1 MLQACNGNFLFT
13 DDVYRTT
20 HRAPLYTNL
29 SFPNGKIELSIGTLT
44 TTSYFLPLTTLIA
57 EIEEKQPATDSRGE
71 KSIFIATT
79 GNDIM
84 NDLSIVISFF
94 FKGYCT
100 TSFMMAKQLLSDEVV
115 PNTTRKLSDFVEH
128 FFNKRKIVTQ
138 EEVDNFIAFFNKLL
152 SLPRNNYITVIK
164 AIRRYTTAL
173 VRISDDLDA
182 AYALFVASIESL
194 TQDLSGY
201 ETNWKD
207 LDTSKRIGLDKILAN
222 IDSKNAEEI
231 RLEILKHEHLGLSRK
246 FCGLVMGSLDKSFYK
261 PRDGVK
267 VAGINELKIAVRNAY
282 NLRSKYVHVLSLL
295 SDKITMP
302 YNHNYCV
309 DIDGKPH
316 LTFNGLSVVN
326 HQVLIKYVEDCPV
339 GGKESLNA
347 HEYIPGIIMAKVSE
361 VHWMGNAISLNKK
374 NYLLYLDAILSR
386 IEHIA
391 SGGKAEIP
399 NMGAVVDKI
408 EDLISTE
415 NNKECLMI
423 LFSMLVLLS
432 YYFGFTATPKHSDKI
447 KKCEELFNESHI
459 YTLLLNTLCDVRL
472 ENPKE
477 LYDKFNEYQE
487 SKYHKN
493 RLRLSEFYESLL
505 CANLINHLKED
516 NEDKLAHELVDYIL
530 YNTPNSIVRKSL
542 IDDVAI
548 DKFDIRHLL
557 TFQIAKTEN

>member
-29 SFPNGKIELSIGTLT
+29 SFPEGKIELSIGTLT
-44 TTSYFLPLTTLIA
+44 TTSYFLPMTTLIA

-71 KSIFIATT
+71 RSIFIATT
-79 GNDIM
+79 GSDIM
-84 NDLSIVISFF
+84 NDLSIVITFF

-115 PNTTRKLSDFVEH
+115 PNTTRKLSDFVEQ
-128 FFNKRKIVTQ
+128 FFDKRKIVTQ
-138 EEVDNFIAFFNKLL
+138 EKVNEFIDFFNKLL
-152 SLPRNNYITVIK
+152 SLPRKNYTKAIK

-173 VRISDDLDA
+173 IRISDDLDA

-194 TQDLSGY
+194 TPDISGY

-207 LDTSKRIGLDKILAN
+207 LEASKRTGLDKTLAN
-222 IDSKNAEEI
+222 VDYKKAEEI

-246 FCGLVMGSLDKSFYK
+246 FCGLVMGSLDKDFYK

-267 VAGINELKIAVRNAY
+267 VAGVNELKIAVKNAY

-302 YNHNYCV
+302 YNYNYCV
-309 DIDGKPH
+309 EIDGKPH

-326 HQVLIKYVEDCPV
+326 HQVLIKYIEDCPV
-339 GGKESLNA
+339 GGKEALNA
-347 HEYIPGIIMAKVSE
+347 HEYIPGMILAQMSE
-361 VHWMGNAISLNKK
+361 VYWMSNAISLNKSTC
-374 NYLLYLDAILSR
+374 LLYLDAILSR
-386 IEHIA
+386 IEYIA

-399 NMGAVVDKI
+399 NMRAVVDKI
-408 EDLISTE
+408 EDLISNE
-415 NNKECLMI
+415 NNKEYAMI

-432 YYFGFTATPKHSDKI
+432 LYFGFAATPKYSDKL

-459 YTLLLNTLCDVRL
+459 YVLLLNTLCEVRL

-477 LYDKFNEYQE
+477 LYEKFNEYQE

-493 RLRLSEFYESLL
+493 RLRLSEFHESLL

-516 NEDKLAHELVDYIL
+516 GENELVQELVDYII

-542 IDDVAI
+542 INDAAI
-548 DKFDIRHLL
+548 DDFDIRHYL
-557 TFQIAKTEN
+557 TFQIAKIES